1 MTRQEETPE
10 EGKFLTHEY
19 MDRRRP
25 PFVRATP
32 RTRPEM
38 EPGGLEEP
46 SAPEMLVRQNQDLRR
61 RLEDEAANYKR
72 RLETYRTAQQ
82 HQAALVSRLQAK
94 VLQYKQRCSELEV
107 QVLDPSGPT
116 STPSTMAIPLSA
128 PSSSLDLDTAMRRL
142 EDEHRKC
149 EKLSQ
154 LNSAMREQLE
164 ESHATNEA
172 LTSDLQKLTNEWEQL
187 REEMIMKEDEWREE
201 ERAFNDYYTME
212 HNRLLNVWRDVVSVK
227 RGFAEMKASTER
239 DMTRLQA
246 EVSSVSCDI
255 TSSCSGLVGSLKQSS
270 RSGEKQQFQYEQES
284 LQLKAQVS
292 ALRLEH
298 DTASKESREKDERIQ
313 HLLADI
319 HNLVSPSKTKA
330 HLFGHRQVKNR
341 HSTLRGFCCAPFG
354 NLTPSTL
361 GFASVTARCDD
372 RTNCS
377 NLSGE
382 GLKLPKGAQQNP
394 RKEERCGEA
403 EHGVGQVVR
412 LQEEVELLQ
421 NALRDIAHAV
431 IQDAENRDSDATHT
445 SPHIHLTP
453 SGPVPQ
459 RSPKRGQR
467 TPTSPAF
474 AESTISGVQAALHK
488 YQLYIHDLQ
497 VKLQANKEQLLLV
510 RKQCESSDESQ
521 HTLEVRLAELTVQLD
536 TCRSQC
542 AQLTSDKDSLHKS
555 LESARTEKKALDR
568 NRLEMTAI
576 IDALNADYEKLQK
589 ANSRLQKLCDSS
601 EDEKIFLQ
609 SELDRVAKDA
619 DLRESNLRAEEER
632 CSRLREELLTLREEM
647 NRAYLSRD
655 MLEQHKLETD
665 SLINQLE
672 KSKGDVDLEL
682 ERLVLEKS
690 DLQESL
696 GKMEAV
702 CMSLEKDK
710 KRLQA
715 DIAKLGEEKSNLQSQ
730 CADQHNDLASLRKEI
745 LQAEQSRLDLESDKV
760 SLLEKVKFLEIEKE
774 KVELELGQVSRERGD
789 LSNQLSVLARSKD
802 ALNEELMRLRQRLE
816 QAGETNARLN
826 RDLEDL
832 VKEKEEKQIMLESS
846 DKELQRVQEQ
856 LASLRSEKEALE
868 GVLFDTQT
876 NLEATETRRS
886 QLDTLSQEL
895 LVKQEAFKGQVAR
908 LSKELEV
915 SERRCRDIKESLT
928 RQSGSQEAEF
938 TQTLTNMK
946 KQHEDTSRK
955 LMEEKEQIRLS
966 LEKRLQQTVSQLTS
980 EKDQEIMNLQ
990 ERVDILQQH
999 IDSICQQHEE
1009 VLLRAENDK
1018 QQSLL
1023 LAQRDQQA
1031 LQEKLDST
1039 RRELEEWKGGL
1050 ERLKRESSAR
1060 AEQDRCAS
1068 NQLRDEFARL
1078 KTRLDECRTKCEEE
1092 RVRLEG
1098 RVSEV
1103 RKEREILQQECE
1115 ELRVQLH
1122 LSEDKIDSLTTQLH
1136 DTSRRLKEVDTSCE
1150 GMRKEL
1156 TDIRRQ
1162 LTDTSY
1168 EKEKY
1173 QSSNK
1178 ELREHIKRIEGDK
1191 REQGRSLE
1199 EALQKIAS
1207 LEDVRSSL
1215 EAERVRLQGL
1225 LRELERKELTTTHQL
1240 QSLQEELQR
1249 SHAANSAIQGEEKE
1263 LQARLATETE
1273 ERERAQQESHQ
1284 LRKQIV
1290 ELDGTLDMARQE
1302 MTRMRARAEEGE
1314 ERWRAREQELL
1325 VRLEDSRGRER
1336 KLEDQRHNLEV
1347 CLADATQ
1354 QLQELKARLGG
1365 SEGRVRALDGQLQQL
1380 EAAKKEVEQKLSS
1393 IGSTL
1398 RRIAGIQMDGSVNL
1412 PFRLM
1417 SPSRRWITQQDHGDG
1432 RHDGCILVDVDPEV
1446 VRKGVRNLMQ
1456 QVAQIERERDH
1467 VKDSQVVDMKGPTG
1481 RHMSRWIQQLGVGQ
1495 VTDKFT
1501 VGIGVASAWCRVI
1514 VSIAIVVVREVRR
1527 TSAKSCSEWS
1537 RAGEI
1542 MMRKGSAKRRW
1553 SKAEEVKGNEEF
1565 GEESRHEL
1573 VDYLV
1578 QDDLKTH
1585 VTGMKRQL
1593 QESHDIHSQVDAK
1606 LNVALQNL
1614 RAAQDEKSS
1623 METQLSNK
1631 QATLQAQSEALQQK
1645 SEEVQLLREKMTSL
1659 ELLVHSGAE
1668 EKGQSEERIEKLR
1681 QAVGKLEGEK
1691 RGLQEELGRT
1701 EARATKLELQRMS
1714 LEGDLQRLQM
1724 LLQEKDAHVQKL
1736 QERCEVQSRTVSSLE
1751 ERCASLKTTVEQLK
1765 TALERAAMGEA
1776 DLRADIQ
1783 SLQRTL
1789 ADTSATS
1796 QASSE
1801 KLKQLQ
1807 KSLSNSENE
1816 RRVVSERL
1824 DAAQSTL
1831 AELRRSN
1838 QQLSEQV
1845 HRLQTELSNNE
1856 VQRSGLEAQL
1866 RLASWPNEGEIHP
1879 GREQEIA
1886 QQLSTVQR
1894 ERAELKARVE
1904 SLADKVRQLEAEKRS
1919 MERNVAAGHSKSSYE
1934 LRPEKS
1940 SGDRE
1945 SAALLEQE
1953 NRELKLRIR
1962 RLESQLAEKEAELTR
1977 LRAER
1982 GSGVGGGGEGRG
1994 AETERLRA
2002 AQLQA
2007 ERLLEAREQSHRQQ
2021 VLRLENQLQLLRE
2034 QLNQE
2039 VKRRQLYVLRSS
2051 RAGREMQQLR
2061 QALGDSLRT
2070 VAQDPSLD
2078 AMLLEHETR
2087 KLDTS
2092 LTSAQTPK

>member
-1 MTRQEETPE
+1 
-10 EGKFLTHEY
+10 

-116 STPSTMAIPLSA
+116 SAPSSMAIPLSA

-172 LTSDLQKLTNEWEQL
+172 LTSDLQKLTNDWEQL

-298 DTASKESREKDERIQ
+298 DTASKESREKDDRIQ

-319 HNLVSPSKTKA
+319 HNL
-330 HLFGHRQVKNR
+330 
-341 HSTLRGFCCAPFG
+341 
-354 NLTPSTL
+354 
-361 GFASVTARCDD
+361 
-372 RTNCS
+372 
-377 NLSGE
+377 
-382 GLKLPKGAQQNP
+382 
-394 RKEERCGEA
+394 EERCGEA

-445 SPHIHLTP
+445 APHIHLTP

-521 HTLEVRLAELTVQLD
+521 HTLEVRLSELTVQLD

-576 IDALNADYEKLQK
+576 CYTTKSKK
-589 ANSRLQKLCDSS
+589 AVGFASAGLHELYSANVARMS
-601 EDEKIFLQ
+601 E
-609 SELDRVAKDA
+609 RV
-619 DLRESNLRAEEER
+619 RESNLRAEEER

-690 DLQESL
+690 DLKESL

-702 CMSLEKDK
+702 CMSLEQDK

-745 LQAEQSRLDLESDKV
+745 LQVEQSRLDLESEKV

-832 VKEKEEKQIMLESS
+832 VKEKEEKQVMLESS
-846 DKELQRVQEQ
+846 DKELQRIQEQ

-938 TQTLTNMK
+938 TQTLTNLK

-1039 RRELEEWKGGL
+1039 RRELEDWKGGL
-1050 ERLKRESSAR
+1050 ERLNRESSAR

-1078 KTRLDECRTKCEEE
+1078 KTRLDECRYSLLEE

-1098 RVSEV
+1098 RISEV

-1122 LSEDKIDSLTTQLH
+1122 LSEDKIDALTTQLH

-1225 LRELERKELTTTHQL
+1225 LRELERKELTTSHQL
-1240 QSLQEELQR
+1240 QNLQEELQR

-1417 SPSRRWITQQDHGDG
+1417 ITQQDHGDG
-1432 RHDGCILVDVDPEV
+1432 RHDGCLLVDVDPEV

-1456 QVAQIERERDH
+1456 QVAQIERER
-1467 VKDSQVVDMKGPTG
+1467 SSEQ
-1481 RHMSRWIQQLGVGQ
+1481 SLGE
-1495 VTDKFT
+1495 
-1501 VGIGVASAWCRVI
+1501 R
-1514 VSIAIVVVREVRR
+1514 
-1527 TSAKSCSEWS
+1527 S
-1537 RAGEI
+1537 RAGEVVVRKVRKSSVKSHSKEQSWRHDGD
-1542 MMRKGSAKRRW
+1542 MMLRKSLAKSRCEWR
-1553 SKAEEVKGNEEF
+1553 KAEEVIGKEEF
-1565 GEESRHEL
+1565 GEESRLLVCLSHSFIHSRVVVSDGGRARLVATGGPTVLDRQTLLTSYEFNHQWREKLQQGEEIDEPYEL
-1573 VDYLV
+1573 KRAITEIK
-1578 QDDLKTH
+1578 DDLKTH

-1606 LNVALQNL
+1606 LNLALQNL

-1623 METQLSNK
+1623 MEAQLSNK

-1659 ELLVHSGAE
+1659 ELLVHSGVE

-1866 RLASWPNEGEIHP
+1866 RLASWPSEGETHP

-1919 MERNVAAGHSKSSYE
+1919 MERTVAAGHSKSSYE

-1982 GSGVGGGGEGRG
+1982 GIGAGGGGEGRG